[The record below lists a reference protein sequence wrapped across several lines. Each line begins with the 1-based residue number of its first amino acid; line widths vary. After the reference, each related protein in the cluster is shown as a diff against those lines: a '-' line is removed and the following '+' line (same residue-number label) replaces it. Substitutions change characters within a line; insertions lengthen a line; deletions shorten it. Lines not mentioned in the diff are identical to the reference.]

1 MSNSLETQSKL
12 IEKSIIEA
20 LQTSFSED
28 SFREERFFRKD
39 FHTQFFKNLK
49 VIWNENDK
57 IKTKI
62 SVKYGLIH
70 NSVHATVVDQTCEIA
85 DFLFVVK
92 HNNCSY
98 REKSLLLQVKAS
110 GVPDDNKRQKNLYA
124 NWPEFKIF
132 RPNKEVF
139 LNGQATI
146 NITKQKSQSVY
157 FEYPKNNPRSADKYT
172 VKEIKTSSERPG
184 AFDLYEQK
192 NFSAFLLNL
201 FFHNEGRSFLCSEE
215 FDLTY
220 KKYYHRKTILNDLL
234 YDLSHGIHFADDWD
248 FLINSV
254 LNYSNGK
261 LSMGVDRQPTA
272 VLGFIPLTGSSRALE
287 DAELKFNAGTKE
299 DGEPKEPL
307 RIVEI
312 NIENK

>member
-1 MSNSLETQSKL
+1 MSNSLETQFKL

-28 SFREERFFRKD
+28 SFREERFFRKT
-39 FHTQFFKNLK
+39 FHTQFFERLK

-70 NSVHATVVDQTCEIA
+70 NSVHAKVVDQTCEIA

-92 HNNCSY
+92 HDNLPY
-98 REKSLLLQVKAS
+98 RAKSLLLQVKPADTR
-110 GVPDDNKRQKNLYA
+110 DDNKKQKNLYA

-132 RPNKEVF
+132 SPLKEVF
-139 LNGQATI
+139 LNGQADI
-146 NITKQKSQSVY
+146 SITKQKSQSVY
-157 FEYPKNNPRSADKYT
+157 FEYPKNNPRSADNYT
-172 VKEIKTSSERPG
+172 IKEIKPSSERLG
-184 AFDLYEQK
+184 AFDLHEQK

-201 FFHNEGRSFLCSEE
+201 LFHNEGRSFISSEE
-215 FDLTY
+215 FDLTH
-220 KKYYHRKTILNDLL
+220 KKYYHRKTILNELL
-234 YDLSHGIHFADDWD
+234 YDLSHGIHFKDDWD

-261 LSMGVDRQPTA
+261 KSVRVDRQPTA
-272 VLGFIPLTGSSRALE
+272 VLGFIPLTGSSQELE
-287 DAELKFNAGTKE
+287 DAELKFNTGLKE
-299 DGEPKEPL
+299 NEKPDDPL